1 VFSLVKHHLSVVSWG
16 RLVGGL
22 LGVDSGA
29 LVGDVSD
36 VAVVSIGGVLHV
48 LDSAIGKSDGVRSLD
63 IAGTIG
69 DLLTVEV
76 GLGVVVSDGVGEGVG
91 GNLIGVLLGLVGRSW
106 LVGGSWG
113 ISGGSVDG
121 VSDNGGMVNHWGV
134 DGVVG
139 NGVNGV
145 VGNGVGDGVDGVV
158 SHWMDGMV
166 DWSVVDSVGYG
177 SDGVEGHDGVLA
189 YWDWPVGSNGG
200 LDLSQTLGVVS
211 LGHGGVC
218 GSESLALTESS
229 DLTVGGGD

>member
-48 LDSAIGKSDGVRSLD
+48 LDSAVGKSDGVRSLD

-69 DLLTVEV
+69 GLLTVEV

-139 NGVNGV
+139 NGV
-145 VGNGVGDGVDGVV
+145 GDGVDGVV
-158 SHWMDGMV
+158 SHWVDGVM

-218 GSESLALTESS
+218 GSEGLALTQGSH
-229 DLTVGGGD
+229 LTVSGGD

>member
-1 VFSLVKHHLSVVSWG
+1 VFSVVRRHLSVVSWG
-16 RLVGGL
+16 RLVGGSGLVGGL

-48 LDSAIGKSDGVRSLD
+48 LDSAVGEGDGVRSLN

-69 DLLTVEV
+69 GLLTVEV
-76 GLGVVVSDGVGEGVG
+76 GLGVVVSDGICEGVG
-91 GNLIGVLLGLVGRSW
+91 GNLIGVLLGLVGGSW
-106 LVGGSWG
+106 LVSRSWG

-121 VSDNGGMVNHWGV
+121 VSYNGGSVDGVGDNGGSV

-139 NGVNGV
+139 NGVDGV
-145 VGNGVGDGVDGVV
+145 VSDGVDGVV
-158 SHWMDGMV
+158 NNWGVDGMV
-166 DWSVVDSVGYG
+166 DGGNGVVGNDG
-177 SDGVEGHDGVLA
+177 SLA
-189 YWDWPVGSNGG
+189 YWDWPVGSNSG

-211 LGHGGVC
+211 LGYGGVC